1 MIQLYTS
8 PTCGI
13 CKMIKMKLNKK
24 NIKFN
29 ETYDIQPLIE
39 KNIQRLPVMQLEDG
53 TMFTSPTE
61 MNEWIKAQP
70 EG

>member
-13 CKMIKMKLNKK
+13 CKMIKIKLNKK

-39 KNIQRLPVMQLEDG
+39 RNIQRLPVMQLEDG
-53 TMFTSPTE
+53 TIFTSPTE

>member
-29 ETYDIQPLIE
+29 EIHDIQPLIE

>member
-29 ETYDIQPLIE
+29 ETHDIQPLIE

-53 TMFTSPTE
+53 TIFTSPTE

>member
-1 MIQLYTS
+1 MITLYTS

-29 ETYDIQPLIE
+29 ELHDIQPLIE

-53 TMFTSPTE
+53 TIFTSPTE
-61 MNEWIKAQP
+61 MNEWIKT
-70 EG
+70 

>member
-1 MIQLYTS
+1 MITLYTS

-29 ETYDIQPLIE
+29 ELHDIQPLIE

-53 TMFTSPTE
+53 TIFTSPTE
-61 MNEWIKAQP
+61 MNEWIKTQP

>member
-53 TMFTSPTE
+53 TIFTSPTE